1 MKRLRPAHAVLACAA
16 FAGAAVTLPGS
27 PRAAELIAVAVA
39 DFDYVDTS
47 GEVMEQERAHAERL
61 RVLAQQ
67 VREGL
72 DHSGRYRV
80 VKLACAPAPCSAG
93 RTDPAELIAKA
104 QAAGA
109 RLLVYGGI
117 QKMSTLIQYGN
128 AQVVDLDA
136 DRLVF
141 NRNIS
146 FRGDNDEAWR
156 RAAQFLVADLVNEKL
171 VDQR

>member
-1 MKRLRPAHAVLACAA
+1 MKPRRPLLLLLACAA
-16 FAGAAVTLPGS
+16 IVGALAMLPGPS
-27 PRAAELIAVAVA
+27 GAVEPVAVAVA

-47 GEVMEQERAHAERL
+47 GEVLDQERAHAARL
-61 RVLAQQ
+61 RELAQQ

-80 VKLACAPAPCSAG
+80 VTLACEPHPCSAG
-93 RTDPAELIAKA
+93 RTDPAELLAKA

-117 QKMSTLIQYGN
+117 QKMSTLVQYGN
-128 AQVVDLDA
+128 AQVVDIAA

-156 RAAQFLVADLVNEKL
+156 RAAQFLVADLVNETL
-171 VDQR
+171 VKR